1 MTARALRATTALTLV
16 ASLLAWDS
24 LSRAAAQMAIIVRR
38 DNPVRDLSLATLRR
52 LYLGQTTTFSNG
64 ERVVLLEYTPLQA
77 TFYRKALGMSPELVH
92 RHWIGLVFQGED
104 AMPPQPMNDDE
115 SVKRFVAEHPG
126 AIGFI
131 DLRTVDPTVKVLTV
145 NGRAPG
151 DANYPLR

>member
-1 MTARALRATTALTLV
+1 MTTRALRTTTALTLV

-24 LSRAAAQMAIIVRR
+24 LSHAAAQIAIIVHH
-38 DNPVRDLSLATLRR
+38 DNPVRDLPLATLRR
-52 LYLGQTTTFSNG
+52 LYFGQTTTFSNG
-64 ERVVLLEYTPLQA
+64 ERVVLLECTPLQA
-77 TFYRKALGMSPELVH
+77 AFYRKTLGMSPELLH

-104 AMPPQPMNDDE
+104 AIPPQPLPDDE

-126 AIGFI
+126 AIGFV
-131 DLRTVDPTVKVLTV
+131 DVRTADATVKVLTV